1 MVRDGNNTQYVHIE
15 LRDPSIMKFGVA
27 AIIEFY
33 QTMAVAQHQF
43 GDIFAFVTGVIS
55 TSLNVAIDTRIDR
68 RNSAALIQPVTDFF
82 DQHQVPWGW
91 FITPAA
97 KNDLIDHGF
106 SLDEEAPAMYFDL
119 QAALPKVD
127 SRHITIEEL
136 TPANDLLSWIDP
148 IYDGFG
154 ASDGEDTYRKLNA
167 DIFNSG
173 LGKLRHFVAYIDNV
187 VVGAST
193 LFITKNAVM
202 IHNLAT
208 KISFTRRGVG
218 TALTLYMMEQA
229 RQSGIRHCF
238 LDSSTDGFGLYRKI
252 GFKIYST
259 TLIYASCSAQS
270 PINFERYDL

>member
-106 SLDEEAPAMYFDL
+106 S
-119 QAALPKVD
+119 
-127 SRHITIEEL
+127 
-136 TPANDLLSWIDP
+136 
-148 IYDGFG
+148 
-154 ASDGEDTYRKLNA
+154 
-167 DIFNSG
+167 
-173 LGKLRHFVAYIDNV
+173 
-187 VVGAST
+187 
-193 LFITKNAVM
+193 
-202 IHNLAT
+202 
-208 KISFTRRGVG
+208 
-218 TALTLYMMEQA
+218 
-229 RQSGIRHCF
+229 
-238 LDSSTDGFGLYRKI
+238 
-252 GFKIYST
+252 
-259 TLIYASCSAQS
+259 
-270 PINFERYDL
+270 